1 MKILVSQRIYFD
13 KNTNEYRDCIDQ
25 KIIEWITKIS
35 CTPILVPNNLIKKSE
50 NYSKLISFIKKIKPR
65 GLILTGGESQGI
77 YKSRDKTEKYLI
89 KYFLKKNYPIFGI
102 CRGMQIIASHFGS
115 KLFKMSGHVRTRHD
129 TIIKVK
135 NGEFPN
141 KVNSYHNLVVKKC
154 PKNFIT
160 TVMIKDKTI
169 EGIRHKKKRIEAC
182 MWHPEREKKFDH
194 SDISRIKKFFHE
206 KKN

>member
-1 MKILVSQRIYFD
+1 MKILVTQRIYFD
-13 KNTNEYRDCIDQ
+13 ENTSEYRDCIDQ

-35 CTPILVPNNLIKKSE
+35 CTPILVPNNLIKTPN
-50 NYSKLISFIKKIKPR
+50 NYSKLNSFIEKIKPG

-89 KYFLKKNYPIFGI
+89 KYFFKKNYPIFGI
-102 CRGMQIIASHFGS
+102 CRGMQLIASYFGS
-115 KLFKMSGHVRTRHD
+115 KLLKMSGHVRTRHD

-135 NGEFPN
+135 RDEFPN
-141 KVNSYHNLVVKKC
+141 KVNSYHNLVIKKC
-154 PKNFIT
+154 PKNFIV

-182 MWHPEREKKFDH
+182 MWHPERENKFDKNY
-194 SDISRIKKFFHE
+194 IIRIKKFFHD